1 MLELNNESAICFL
14 CTDKK
19 IQTKIRHNKSEKTI
33 FEIKVLLYSDQQVIK
48 KFPRDFQN
56 DGMNKIV

>member
-1 MLELNNESAICFL
+1 MSLLYAFFAQI
-14 CTDKK
+14 KK
-19 IQTKIRHNKSEKTI
+19 IQTKIHHNKSEKTI

-48 KFPRDFQN
+48 EFPRDFQN